1 MTPRYR
7 GFVLAGTVT
16 LFIVGAIAPVYGHQ
30 HTAPWLLESELD
42 NGLFVEVR
50 HPRVIRSPRPF
61 DVSVVVNNLLAE
73 GEVVVTGVRYD
84 LPGAFDTVRHRRRH
98 VLAEKRADYRRYK
111 RIQRELRGA
120 TERRDR
126 RAVRRLRAE
135 SRSHLA
141 RIASGVFRD
150 RQTVEASYIPEVGS
164 RVEISVEVDVVE
176 RGVPR
181 TLRRRIEILV
191 HPPLP
196 AGSDGSWF
204 SGDQHLHTAFSI
216 DAFFLDG
223 TTELLADYAA
233 TAQTVGLDWIVVTD
247 HTNVRFLLWY
257 RPWMF
262 AIGELAAKKFR
273 DNRDYLVLQG
283 QEMAVGSL
291 GRFGESA
298 HLLVYPH
305 KVDST
310 GFIPN
315 PCSGLIANHVNCEP
329 EQVILDRVNDNGGI
343 SFIAHPFDAAPL
355 LFAAWDQQSDAQGW
369 AGLEIFNSR
378 AAVVDSGDE
387 KSIDWWHEL
396 LNEIE
401 PPQDGLLS
409 ERPDFPTRFPVGIG
423 NSDAHQPG
431 HIGNTFTYARLPG
444 VLAGN
449 GMLPREDV
457 MDAFVAGRL
466 VASNGPLVFGEVN
479 GAGVGE
485 VAMLLP
491 GSNQLAVTLQTT
503 PEFGLVGDYTITV
516 LVNGSPRA
524 VVPLSGSS
532 SFETTIVLEDLL
544 APPDKFVT
552 IRARCDSC
560 SGEALANPIWLE
572 FPTATATE

>member
-98 VLAEKRADYRRYK
+98 VLAEKRADYQRYK

-120 TERRDR
+120 TQRRDR

-135 SRSHLA
+135 SRSRLA

-164 RVEISVEVDVVE
+164 RLEISVEVDVVE

-216 DAFFLDG
+216 DAFFDG
-223 TTELLADYAA
+223 TTELIADYAA

-247 HTNVRFLLWY
+247 HN
-257 RPWMF
+257 
-262 AIGELAAKKFR
+262 
-273 DNRDYLVLQG
+273 N
-283 QEMAVGSL
+283 
-291 GRFGESA
+291 
-298 HLLVYPH
+298 
-305 KVDST
+305 
-310 GFIPN
+310 
-315 PCSGLIANHVNCEP
+315 
-329 EQVILDRVNDNGGI
+329 
-343 SFIAHPFDAAPL
+343 
-355 LFAAWDQQSDAQGW
+355 
-369 AGLEIFNSR
+369 
-378 AAVVDSGDE
+378 
-387 KSIDWWHEL
+387 
-396 LNEIE
+396 
-401 PPQDGLLS
+401 
-409 ERPDFPTRFPVGIG
+409 
-423 NSDAHQPG
+423 
-431 HIGNTFTYARLPG
+431 
-444 VLAGN
+444 
-449 GMLPREDV
+449 
-457 MDAFVAGRL
+457 
-466 VASNGPLVFGEVN
+466 
-479 GAGVGE
+479 
-485 VAMLLP
+485 
-491 GSNQLAVTLQTT
+491 
-503 PEFGLVGDYTITV
+503 
-516 LVNGSPRA
+516 
-524 VVPLSGSS
+524 
-532 SFETTIVLEDLL
+532 
-544 APPDKFVT
+544 VT
-552 IRARCDSC
+552 IAD
-560 SGEALANPIWLE
+560 
-572 FPTATATE
+572 